1 VELVDRVA
9 IVTGGATGL
18 GRAIALALADA
29 GSCVVITYINAV
41 DAARATTRDLDS
53 RSGGLAIRSDVSDW
67 EAASGV
73 VATAEDLFGAVS
85 ILVNNAGITKY
96 IPAADLESVSR
107 ADWQRIQDVNVG
119 GAFGMVRAVGPRMR
133 QAGLGSI
140 LNVAST
146 SAFTHDGSSVPYIVS
161 KGALVSLTHVLAR
174 ALAPDIRVNAVAPG
188 WMNTPWLERYLPE
201 DQRREI
207 ERSAIRPVDVEQV
220 AVAAVGLIAADGVTG
235 QILSVDNG
243 EVATLG
249 RTLSP
254 TEPERTA

>member
-1 VELVDRVA
+1 MELVDRVA

-29 GSCVVITYINAV
+29 GAHVVITYASS
-41 DAARATTRDLDS
+41 DEAAQATTRDLDT

-67 EAASGV
+67 DAASGV
-73 VATAEDLFGAVS
+73 VATAEDRFGAVS
-85 ILVNNAGITKY
+85 ILVNNAGMTKY
-96 IPAADLESVSR
+96 VPVDDVESVSH

-119 GAFGMVRAVGPRMR
+119 GAFGMVRAVISRMR

-174 ALAPDIRVNAVAPG
+174 ALAPEIRVNAVAPG
-188 WMNTPWLERYLPE
+188 WMNTPWLDRYLPE
-201 DQRREI
+201 DRRRKVEQSPI
-207 ERSAIRPVDVEQV
+207 QPVAVEQV
-220 AVAAVGLIAADGVTG
+220 AVAAVSLITADGVTG
-235 QILSVDNG
+235 QILTIDNG

-249 RTLSP
+249 RTLSRSD
-254 TEPERTA
+254 TERTA